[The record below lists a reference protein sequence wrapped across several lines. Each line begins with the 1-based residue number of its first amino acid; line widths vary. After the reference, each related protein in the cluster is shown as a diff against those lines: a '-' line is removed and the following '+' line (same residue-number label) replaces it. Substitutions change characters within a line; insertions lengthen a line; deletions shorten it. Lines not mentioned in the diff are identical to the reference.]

1 MCAYC
6 PRRHSQGNRGAA
18 MTPPIPLQRLPR
30 KRPMKPATVRA
41 LFWWVAIVSFFTSCA
56 GLIARWT

>member
-1 MCAYC
+1 
-6 PRRHSQGNRGAA
+6 

-41 LFWWVAIVSFFTSCA
+41 FAFLDAHET
-56 GLIARWT
+56 

>member
-1 MCAYC
+1 
-6 PRRHSQGNRGAA
+6 

-41 LFWWVAIVSFFTSCA
+41 FFWWVATVCISTACA
-56 GLIARWT
+56 GVISSCT